1 MNVTLNQIG
10 EALWCSK
17 GDFFW
22 DLNFFFFF
30 YFRIARTLLQSH
42 YSHLHNFTFILAYSV
57 KTCRLFSSYSSRRS
71 SKENTHKA
79 AAGTGIGRGSGYILF
94 LWHETQNAKHSTFNL
109 CLLPQWEHTV
119 PRAPPPQRV
128 THAVT
133 FMGWGISAVYIMISA
148 HPCMLY
154 EAVHYQ

>member
-1 MNVTLNQIG
+1 MKTVLRCICALWHGMNVTLNQIG

-22 DLNFFFFF
+22 DLKFFFFF

-128 THAVT
+128 MHAVT
-133 FMGWGISAVYIMISA
+133 FMGWGISAVNI
-148 HPCMLY
+148 
-154 EAVHYQ
+154 